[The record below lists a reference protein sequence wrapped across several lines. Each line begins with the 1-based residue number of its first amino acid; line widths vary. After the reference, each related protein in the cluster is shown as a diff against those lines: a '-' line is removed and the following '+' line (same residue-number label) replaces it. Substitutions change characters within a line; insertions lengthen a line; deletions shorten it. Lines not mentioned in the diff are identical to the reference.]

1 MQASWDGFNNL
12 MLTCATCARRRI
24 TKEVW
29 DTIPRLVYARLRVE
43 GLPTSKT
50 LDETRIP
57 VFWWIAPGRLH
68 ERGGTSDQSSDLSYL
83 GRAVL
88 MEVASD

>member
-29 DTIPRLVYARLRVE
+29 DTIPRLVYARQRVE

-57 VFWWIAPGRLH
+57 VFWWIAART
-68 ERGGTSDQSSDLSYL
+68 RGTSDQSSDLSYL